1 MIEIKFAQ
9 FDNTV
14 MCAIKNNLLN
24 LSFIKCLTINE
35 TEIQVFGTDGRITQL
50 PLETK
55 EDSSVT
61 PIIFSLGKKALS
73 TACESEGP
81 LE

>member
-9 FDNTV
+9 FNSTV
-14 MCAIKNNLLN
+14 MCTIKNNLLN
-24 LSFIKCLTINE
+24 LSFIKSITIKE
-35 TEIQVFGTDGRITQL
+35 SEVQFIGTDGRINQL

-61 PIIFSLGKKALS
+61 PIIFSFGKKAIS
-73 TACESEGP
+73 TECASEVP
-81 LE
+81 L